1 MQNAKL
7 LSISEKGYGKATSIE
22 EYKCQS
28 RGGKGLITY
37 KVTKK
42 TGDVATS
49 LVIYESKDLLLIS
62 SNGTIIRID
71 ADGIRETGR
80 ATSGVKLMDLVDETI
95 VSAIQTE
102 E

>member
-1 MQNAKL
+1 M
-7 LSISEKGYGKATSIE
+7 
-22 EYKCQS
+22 
-28 RGGKGLITY
+28 
-37 KVTKK
+37 
-42 TGDVATS
+42 
-49 LVIYESKDLLLIS
+49 S